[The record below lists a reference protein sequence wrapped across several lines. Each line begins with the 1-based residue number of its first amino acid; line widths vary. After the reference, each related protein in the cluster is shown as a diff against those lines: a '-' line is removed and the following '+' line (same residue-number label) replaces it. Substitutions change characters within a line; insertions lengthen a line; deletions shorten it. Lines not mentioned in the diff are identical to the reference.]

1 MTCALVPQD
10 HITLPASYMK
20 SCQEFF
26 KELGNERQATGAKL
40 QATSCKKILRRVG
53 TRVKNRFNRKI

>member
-1 MTCALVPQD
+1 V
-10 HITLPASYMK
+10 K

-53 TRVKNRFNRKI
+53 TKDVLKTDSTERYNYENK